1 MTVHKNYIDGQWR
14 DGVEVWEN
22 VNPSDTSDVVGA
34 YAFADADQA
43 REAIVAARTAFPSW
57 SRSPLELRA
66 EILER
71 IGNEVVARRE
81 ELGELLSREEGKIRA
96 EGIGEVDRAA
106 SFVKYLAGEVFRIE
120 GSRLTSVRP
129 GIEVE
134 TTRAPLGVIAGI
146 TPWNYPLANGA
157 YKIAASIAYGNCVV
171 LKPSEFAPGSAW
183 AFAEIISRS
192 GLPAGVFNLVMGKGE
207 TAGEAIATS
216 PNLDGVTFT
225 GSVSIGRLVLENA
238 AKHRAKVQLE
248 LGGKNPLIVLDDA
261 DPEVAVDVA
270 LYGAFSQTGQR
281 CTASS
286 RLIVTKGIY
295 GQFVDSLAERTKA
308 MVVDHALD
316 PESEVGPVVN
326 ERQLEK
332 DLSYVA
338 LGRQEGAK
346 HVCGG
351 EPVNRETEGYFLSPA
366 LFVDASNDM
375 RISREEIFGPVTT
388 VIPANDYED
397 ALEIANDTEFGLSS
411 GIVTTSLKYADHFKR
426 HSEAGVAMINLP
438 TAGIDYHVPFG
449 GRKASGYGP
458 REHGRTG
465 SDFFTDIRT
474 SYTAASP

>member
-1 MTVHKNYIDGQWR
+1 MTVHKNYIDGEWR
-14 DGVEVWEN
+14 DGAEVCEN

-34 YAFADADQA
+34 YAFADAVQA
-43 REAIVAARTAFPSW
+43 RESIAAARAAFPAW
-57 SRSPLELRA
+57 SLSPLEQRA
-66 EILER
+66 LILER
-71 IGNEVVARRE
+71 IANEIVARRK

-120 GSRLTSVRP
+120 GSRLASVRP
-129 GIEVE
+129 GIDVE
-134 TTRAPLGVIAGI
+134 TTRAPLGVVAAI

-183 AFAEIISRS
+183 AFADIISRS
-192 GLPAGVFNLVMGKGE
+192 GLPAGVFNLVMGEGR

-216 PNLDGVTFT
+216 PDIDGVTFT
-225 GSVSIGRLVLENA
+225 GSVPIGRLVLKNA
-238 AKHRAKVQLE
+238 AKHQAKVQLE

-261 DPEVAVDVA
+261 DPKVAVEVA

-295 GQFVDSLAERTKA
+295 KQFVDALAERANA
-308 MVVDHALD
+308 MVVGHALD
-316 PESEVGPVVN
+316 NESEIGPVVSQA
-326 ERQLEK
+326 QLEK
-332 DLSYVA
+332 DLSYVE

-346 HVCGG
+346 HLCGG
-351 EPVNRETEGYFLSPA
+351 VKVNRETDGHFLSPA

-375 RISREEIFGPVTT
+375 RINREEIFGPVTA
-388 VIPANDYED
+388 VIPAGHYEE
-397 ALEIANDTEFGLSS
+397 ALELANDTDFGLSS

-449 GRKASGYGP
+449 GRKASGYGA

-474 SYTAASP
+474 SYTAAGL